1 MGCRSEKYDYKQLN
15 LTKMEKITVWSYLK
29 EYEETKDEIL
39 KAVTDVFKSGILI
52 LGPKGKEFEA
62 EYAKYHNVAYGV
74 SCDNGTNAII
84 LALHALGI
92 CSGDEVITV
101 SNTAIPTV
109 SAIVTVGATPVFVDI
124 NPKTYLMDTT
134 KLEAA
139 VTEKTKC
146 ILPVHL
152 FGQCVDMDGVL
163 EIAKKHNLY
172 VLEDVAQGQGSE
184 YKRKKAGSMGDISTT
199 SFYPTKILGG
209 YGDGGMILTNKEELN
224 AKLRR
229 LRFYGA
235 EKTYYAIEHGYNSR
249 LDEIQASILLTKLPK
264 LDQYVARRREIAA
277 LYNELLAD
285 TNIILPEEADYG
297 KHAYYLY
304 VVRHPR
310 RDEIM
315 EKLRENNIFVN
326 ISYPWPIHT
335 MTGYQYLG
343 YKEGDLPET
352 EAAAKEIFS
361 LPMYPSLTNEQVK
374 IVSDT
379 LHKILAE
386 LA

>member
-1 MGCRSEKYDYKQLN
+1 MDN
-15 LTKMEKITVWSYLK
+15 KITVWSYLK

-39 KAVTDVFKSGILI
+39 KAVTDVFESGVLI
-52 LGPKGKEFEA
+52 LGQKGKDFERA
-62 EYAKYHNVAYGV
+62 YSDYIGTKYGV
-74 SCDNGTNAII
+74 GCDNGTNAIS
-84 LALHALGI
+84 LALKALGVKQN
-92 CSGDEVITV
+92 DEVITV

-124 NPKTYLMDTT
+124 NRDTYLMDIT
-134 KLEAA
+134 KLESAI
-139 VTEKTKC
+139 TSKTKA

-152 FGQCVDMDGVL
+152 FGQCVDMDPLL
-163 EIAKKHNLY
+163 EIAKKHNL
-172 VLEDVAQGQGSE
+172 VVMEDCAQGQGAE
-184 YKRKKAGSMGDISTT
+184 YRNKKAGSMGNASST

-209 YGDGGMILTNKEELN
+209 YGDGGMVNTNCEEVERE
-224 AKLRR
+224 LRR

-264 LDQYVARRREIAA
+264 IEQYVARRREIAA

-285 TNIILPEEADYG
+285 TDLILPKEADYG
-297 KHAYYLY
+297 RHAYYLY
-304 VVRHPR
+304 VVRHSR

-315 EKLRENNIFVN
+315 EKLRENNIFLN

-335 MTGYQYLG
+335 MTGYQFLG
-343 YKEGDLPET
+343 WKEGSLPET

-361 LPMYPSLTNEQVK
+361 LPMYPSLKDEEVER
-374 IVSDT
+374 VSEV
-379 LHKILAE
+379 LHNIL
-386 LA
+386 

>member
-1 MGCRSEKYDYKQLN
+1 M
-15 LTKMEKITVWSYLK
+15 KITVWSYLK
-29 EYEETKDEIL
+29 EYAETKDEIQGAINEVL
-39 KAVTDVFKSGILI
+39 ESGIL
-52 LGPKGKEFEA
+52 LRGPKVKEFEA
-62 EYAKYHNVAYGV
+62 KYAEYHKVIHAV
-74 SCDNGTNAII
+74 SCDNGTNAIV
-84 LALHALGI
+84 LALRALGI
-92 CSGDEVITV
+92 GAGDEVITV

-124 NPKTYLMDTT
+124 NSRTYLMDTT

-139 VTEKTKC
+139 ITEKTKC

-152 FGQCVDMDGVL
+152 FGQCVDMDPVL

-184 YKRKKAGSMGDISTT
+184 YHGKKAGSMGIVSTT

-209 YGDGGMILTNKEELN
+209 YGDGGMILSNDDEID

-229 LRFYGA
+229 LCFYGA

-249 LDEIQASILLTKLPK
+249 MDEIHASILLTKLPK
-264 LDQYVARRREIAA
+264 LDQYVERRREIAA

-285 TNIILPEEADYG
+285 TDIILPAEADYG

-315 EKLRENNIFVN
+315 EKLRENDIWVN

-335 MTGYQYLG
+335 MDGYKFLG
-343 YKEGDLPET
+343 YKEGDFPET

-361 LPMYPSLTNEQVK
+361 LPMYPSLTNEEVK
-374 IVSDT
+374 IVCDT
-379 LHKILAE
+379 LHKILKE

>member
-1 MGCRSEKYDYKQLN
+1 MDN
-15 LTKMEKITVWSYLK
+15 KIAVWSYLK

-39 KAVTDVFKSGILI
+39 NAVKEVFESGILI
-52 LGPKGKEFEA
+52 LGQKGKDFERA
-62 EYAKYHNVAYGV
+62 YSDYIGVKYGV
-74 SCDNGTNAII
+74 GCDNGTNAIS
-84 LALHALGI
+84 LGLR
-92 CSGDEVITV
+92 SLGVGPGDEVITV

-109 SAIVTVGATPVFVDI
+109 SAIVTMGATPVFVDI
-124 NPKTYLMDTT
+124 NSDTYLMDVT

-139 VTEKTKC
+139 ITTKTKV

-152 FGQCVDMDGVL
+152 FGQCVDMKPLL
-163 EIAKKHNLY
+163 EIAKKHKLF
-172 VLEDVAQGQGSE
+172 VLEDCAQGQGAE
-184 YKRKKAGSMGDISTT
+184 FQGMKAGSMGDVSTT
-199 SFYPTKILGG
+199 SFYPTKILGA
-209 YGDGGMILTNKEELN
+209 YGDGGMINTNSEEIDHE
-224 AKLRR
+224 LRR

-249 LDEIQASILLTKLPK
+249 LDEVQASILLTKLPK
-264 LDQYVARRREIAA
+264 IEQYVARRREIAA

-285 TNIILPEEADYG
+285 TDLILPKEASYG
-297 KHAYYLY
+297 RHAYYLY
-304 VVRHPR
+304 VVRHSH
-310 RDEIM
+310 RDEIL

-343 YKEGDLPET
+343 WKKGSLPKT

-374 IVSDT
+374 RVSEV
-379 LHKILAE
+379 LHKILSPN
-386 LA
+386 LH